1 MSPAL
6 RSLAD
11 TVLAG
16 RFGAA
21 HPSSWSPVGGGSI
34 NDAFQV
40 YYGPHRV
47 FAKTNSAVKFP
58 QLFGQ
63 EKAGLDLLHACGA
76 LRTPAVI
83 GAFETE
89 GEQLLLLEWIAPG
102 ERTPAFWKRFGEE
115 LARQHAYTAQDFGLD
130 TNNYMGSVPQSN
142 RPHKDWISF
151 FIDERLEP
159 LRRKCSGALPS
170 NTSALFERLYA
181 ELPGIFPEA
190 QPPALLHGDLWS
202 GNFLCSAEGDPVLID
217 PAVHFGHPA
226 ADLGLTTL
234 FGGFDDLFYEAY
246 HYHSPLPANHRLQ
259 WEVCNLYPLL
269 IHLLLFGNSYLAPIR
284 QTLQRFGR

>member
-6 RSLAD
+6 HSLAD
-11 TVLAG
+11 DVLAD
-16 RFGAA
+16 RFGGN
-21 HPSSWSPVGGGSI
+21 HRSSWSAVGGGSI
-34 NDAFQV
+34 NDAFLLS
-40 YYGPHRV
+40 YGPHRV
-47 FAKTNSAVKFP
+47 FTKTNSAVKFP
-58 QLFGQ
+58 QLFEK
-63 EKAGLDLLHACGA
+63 EKAGLDLLRKCGA

-115 LARQHAYTAQDFGLD
+115 LARQHGHTAQHFGLD

-142 RPHKDWISF
+142 EYHPDWISF
-151 FIDERLEP
+151 FINERLEP
-159 LRRKCSGALPS
+159 LRRKCSGALPAAS
-170 NTSALFERLYA
+170 SSLFESLYTA
-181 ELPGIFPEA
+181 LPDIFPEHW
-190 QPPALLHGDLWS
+190 PPALLHGDLWS

-234 FGGFDDLFYEAY
+234 FGGFDKLFYEAY
-246 HYHSPLPANHRLQ
+246 HYHAPLPANHRLQ

-269 IHLLLFGNSYLAPIR
+269 IHLFLFGNSYLAPIR
-284 QTLQRFGR
+284 QTLQRFSH